1 MTLGNLARRC
11 TAPVLLASALAVG
24 LAACGNG
31 SSSSADTAPT
41 TAATSTTSASLGTT
55 STPGTTAVASST
67 TAAPSSTT
75 SSTTSTST
83 TTTTT
88 TSTPGPT
95 TIPLAAEP
103 AGNLES
109 GSKGSRT
116 LALQQALKAMGY
128 DPGTPDGAYG
138 LKTEQAIW
146 AFEALHNVPQDGVVT
161 PGMEALILAKPAQT
175 MLRPALGAS
184 HTEVDLTRQV
194 LVVWRDNKV
203 ALITHVSSGTGR
215 HYCDRN
221 KDDGS
226 INCGDAITP
235 TGVFHYQRRITGWR
249 KSKLG
254 LLWNPV
260 YFNGGIAVHG
270 EPSVPLNPASHG
282 CVRIPMHIGDY
293 FPSLVANGDTIEV
306 FRS

>member
-1 MTLGNLARRC
+1 MALGNLARRC
-11 TAPVLLASALAVG
+11 AAPVVLAAALAVG

-41 TAATSTTSASLGTT
+41 TAVTSTSAGGASTTAGPATTAAGATSTTAAT
-55 STPGTTAVASST
+55 ST
-67 TAAPSSTT
+67 TT
-75 SSTTSTST
+75 SSTTST

-88 TSTPGPT
+88 TSSPVPT
-95 TIPLAAEP
+95 TAPLAAEP
-103 AGNLES
+103 PGNLQS

-116 LALQQALKAMGY
+116 LALQQALKGMGY
-128 DPGTPDGAYG
+128 DPGTPDGSYG

-194 LVVWRDNKV
+194 LLVWRDNKV